1 VEARA
6 LDDKGNER
14 PTGTITVRAMP
25 LLTIPIPL
33 TTVSTA
39 TCTGVSLCR
48 VQVSAATLTRAG
60 GSTTG
65 AGALAFDATASDLSN
80 PANAAPEPA
89 RFSFPTRGAF
99 ITGPGQMTIAA
110 NIPLTGSTG
119 SGFNI
124 PARNSTVD
132 VAFHAGSG
140 FDLTSQPQA
149 TNFSDVIDRSLR
161 LFFGGDP
168 TVGTTSTMTDEPRV
182 AFWVSQKPATVVLQ
196 PGSNPPGLCDRT
208 HVDYVSFA
216 EVQAVIHT
224 VNCRDNA
231 DGNGATFSAELG
243 GGFPVENIVW
253 HEFHHAAYDL
263 ADEYP
268 PDGGYFQTGDL
279 PNVMSSANECTLKGA
294 EPQFCA
300 QIGTSGWWRASPNPD
315 VMVNNTRENLD
326 ETRRATL
333 IYNRCKA
340 AQC

>member
-1 VEARA
+1 
-6 LDDKGNER
+6 
-14 PTGTITVRAMP
+14 
-25 LLTIPIPL
+25 
-33 TTVSTA
+33 
-39 TCTGVSLCR
+39 
-48 VQVSAATLTRAG
+48 
-60 GSTTG
+60 
-65 AGALAFDATASDLSN
+65 
-80 PANAAPEPA
+80 
-89 RFSFPTRGAF
+89 
-99 ITGPGQMTIAA
+99 
-110 NIPLTGSTG
+110 
-119 SGFNI
+119 
-124 PARNSTVD
+124 
-132 VAFHAGSG
+132 
-140 FDLTSQPQA
+140 
-149 TNFSDVIDRSLR
+149 
-161 LFFGGDP
+161 
-168 TVGTTSTMTDEPRV
+168 
-182 AFWVSQKPATVVLQ
+182 
-196 PGSNPPGLCDRT
+196 
-208 HVDYVSFA
+208 VDYVSFA